1 MESWVKKRRFFVLEN
16 LVFLASM
23 ILLIVLDL
31 KGTGLGRAVAISC
44 VMLGVI
50 VIHSVLRYTYFRNL
64 PSEIRKQ
71 RAARRSSG

>member
-1 MESWVKKRRFFVLEN
+1 
-16 LVFLASM
+16 M